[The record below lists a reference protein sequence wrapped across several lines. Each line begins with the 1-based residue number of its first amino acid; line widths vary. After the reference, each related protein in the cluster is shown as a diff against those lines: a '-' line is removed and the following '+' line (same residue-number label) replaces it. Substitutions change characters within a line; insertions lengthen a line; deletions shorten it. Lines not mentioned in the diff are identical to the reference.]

1 LAGTPLAS
9 SVAASVGC
17 EQTGPTAV
25 LNSICKL
32 DSTSSWQC
40 GYQANIRFHA
50 GMVTDLAQRDKLR
63 AMLNV
68 YFANG
73 GQELQ
78 INVVSSEMLRAAQQ
92 NPEQYQDLVVR
103 VAGFSEFFVRLTPE
117 LQQDV
122 IARME
127 HR

>member
-1 LAGTPLAS
+1 M
-9 SVAASVGC
+9 
-17 EQTGPTAV
+17 
-25 LNSICKL
+25 I
-32 DSTSSWQC
+32 
-40 GYQANIRFHA
+40 
-50 GMVTDLAQRDKLR
+50 TDLAQRDKLR

-78 INVVSSEMLRAAQQ
+78 INVVNSEMLRAAQQ

-103 VAGFSEFFVRLTPE
+103 VAGFSEFFVRLTAD
-117 LQQDV
+117 LQQDI

>member
-1 LAGTPLAS
+1 MAGTPLAS

-17 EQTGPTAV
+17 ERNGPTAV
-25 LNSICKL
+25 LNSVCKL
-32 DSTSSWQC
+32 NADRSWQC
-40 GYQANIRFHA
+40 GYQVNIRFHA
-50 GMVTDLAQRDKLR
+50 GMITDPMQRDKLR
-63 AMLNV
+63 TMLNV
-68 YFANG
+68 YFDQG

-78 INVVSSEMLRAAQQ
+78 INVVNSETLKAAQK
-92 NPEQYQDLVVR
+92 NPEHYQDLVVR

-117 LQQDV
+117 MQQDV

>member
-1 LAGTPLAS
+1 MCSLIHTF
-9 SVAASVGC
+9 V
-17 EQTGPTAV
+17 
-25 LNSICKL
+25 I
-32 DSTSSWQC
+32 
-40 GYQANIRFHA
+40 
-50 GMVTDLAQRDKLR
+50 TDIS
-63 AMLNV
+63 MLNV
-68 YFANG
+68 YFAQG

-78 INVVSSEMLRAAQQ
+78 INVVNSKTLLAAQE

-117 LQQDV
+117 MQQDV